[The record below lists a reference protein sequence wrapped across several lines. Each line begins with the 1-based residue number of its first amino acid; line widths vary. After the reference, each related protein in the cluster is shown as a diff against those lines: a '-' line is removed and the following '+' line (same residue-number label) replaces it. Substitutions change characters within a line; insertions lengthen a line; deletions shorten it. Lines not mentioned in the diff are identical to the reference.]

1 MYLILSQ
8 NQIQSDG
15 SNILLILA
23 LIQHQIQSDG
33 SNISLIL
40 VLILVTD
47 LKNILRVYTTLG
59 LKVFEF
65 IHLRNHNKDSKPV
78 GQKVGL

>member
-23 LIQHQIQSDG
+23 LIQHQT
-33 SNISLIL
+33 
-40 VLILVTD
+40 LILVTD

-78 GQKVGL
+78 GQKVG